1 MGKLRDIFLEY
12 NIRPVKS
19 LGQNFLIDE
28 SILQK
33 IADAG
38 DISKKDVV
46 VEIGAGMG
54 GLTAELAKCAGRVLA
69 VEIDTKLTDYLGTF
83 LKKSENVRIL
93 NADIMKINL
102 TDEIAA
108 LGWNTC
114 APVKVI
120 ANLPYYITT
129 PVLMRLLEKNYH
141 IKTMVLMMQ
150 KEVADRIL
158 AAPGSRIYGALTVAV
173 GYYCSVKKVTDVPP
187 HCFIPQPGVTSSVLR
202 FDVYDKPQVELLDK
216 ECFFQTV
223 RAAFNQRRKT
233 LLNALSNSEN
243 FNNTKDEIRNILLN
257 EHIDENRRGETL
269 DILQFASLSNSL
281 FLNKH

>member
-1 MGKLRDIFLEY
+1 MGKLRDIFQEH

-28 SILQK
+28 NILQK

-38 DISKKDVV
+38 NITAKDIA

-54 GLTAELAKCAGRVLA
+54 GLTSELAKRAGRVLA
-69 VEIDTKLTDYLGTF
+69 VEIDAKLSDYLKILF
-83 LKKSENVRIL
+83 KSSENVSIL

-102 TDEIAA
+102 NDEITA
-108 LGWNTC
+108 LGWNTGDSI
-114 APVKVI
+114 KVI

-129 PVLMRLLEKNYH
+129 PVLMRLLEKNYN

-158 AAPGSRIYGALTVAV
+158 AAPGSKIYGALTVAV
-173 GYYCSVKKVTDVPP
+173 GYYCSVEKITDVSP

-202 FDVYDKPQVELLDK
+202 FDVFEKPQVELLDK
-216 ECFFQTV
+216 DIFFQTV

-257 EHIDENRRGETL
+257 ERIEENRRGETL
-269 DILQFASLSNSL
+269 GILQFAKLANSL
-281 FLNKH
+281 FKIRR